1 MMSWAWVTKQVLMMS
16 AKLMH
21 AIRGFTVFPDKYS
34 NYQQPIARI
43 SVAAVDFYRLRAIAL
58 ALRVLEAAR
67 YRACA
72 SRTAA
77 IRNRGFHRVPQ
88 IGGEVLCAMSGISV

>member
-72 SRTAA
+72 SRF
-77 IRNRGFHRVPQ
+77 RG
-88 IGGEVLCAMSGISV
+88 CALSRLRFADRGYPESRIP